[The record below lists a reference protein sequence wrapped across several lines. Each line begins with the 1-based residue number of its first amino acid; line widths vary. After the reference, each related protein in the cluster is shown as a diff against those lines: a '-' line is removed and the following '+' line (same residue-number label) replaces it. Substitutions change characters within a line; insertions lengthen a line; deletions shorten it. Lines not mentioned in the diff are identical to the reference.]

1 MCHTKIPVCIE
12 LVERSGKRRSVYEYV
27 WKLWRQGK
35 LNESLCLLR
44 FIGNNPRNWINFRC
58 PFYVD
63 RNAIA
68 KLRPLV
74 SLNDWEALRY
84 KSLLGSLIKY
94 CDEGAILRCFN
105 CNLLLKRYS
114 TFSTRSFIALT
125 NAGVKTYKLLQW
137 ISSNVWLRI
146 WRTFLLPSL
155 EERWRR
161 VFLLLSLVTLMWVA
175 LTFPSS
181 WRWPARPLKLVSCSA
196 NRLTSLE
203 ENGSIFTKLK

>member
-27 WKLWRQGK
+27 WKPWRQEK

-44 FIGNNPRNWINFRC
+44 FIGNNSWNWTNFRC
-58 PFYVD
+58 PFHVD

-74 SLNDWEALRY
+74 SLNDWEALLMRSCI
-84 KSLLGSLIKY
+84 KASLDLLIKY
-94 CDEGAILRCFN
+94 GDEEAILRCFMIN
-105 CNLLLKRYS
+105 CNLFLKRYS

-161 VFLLLSLVTLMWVA
+161 VFLLLSLVALMWVA

-181 WRWPARPLKLVSCSA
+181 WRWSAPPLKLQW
-196 NRLTSLE
+196 NLY
-203 ENGSIFTKLK
+203 